1 MHTKQARAILVYM
14 RRHLVLAVA
23 ACWATASAAIVD
35 GAARV
40 LAAADAAAAA
50 PVAGR
55 TLWMYWQQG
64 EDHLKARP
72 AGSWYSYG
80 HRCSHAP
87 SRHGAAQRRPTPPS
101 TPRCGWSD
109 GRSRRSPTSTN
120 ILSYFLLARGL
131 SVGSRERVREH
142 LICLSLV
149 VAGTIGSV
157 MPVTTRLL

>member
-1 MHTKQARAILVYM
+1 M
-14 RRHLVLAVA
+14 RRLLVLAVA

-80 HRCSHAP
+80 HRCVDYWRRLNPGYELRLLNDTSASQLSPAYRALKRRNLPGNRIRVLLAKPQYDIHVDQLH
-87 SRHGAAQRRPTPPS
+87 SREERAARVAVA
-101 TPRCGWSD
+101 
-109 GRSRRSPTSTN
+109 TSTDRALAGRN
-120 ILSYFLLARGL
+120 AQLL
-131 SVGSRERVREH
+131 RVE
-142 LICLSLV
+142 S
-149 VAGTIGSV
+149 AE
-157 MPVTTRLL
+157 